1 LFAKIMKTIKKI
13 LVAIGDESSLNRCLN
28 VAIPLAKGLDASITG
43 IHILAPYPR
52 SFLSALEQ
60 PWRKQQKENADKY
73 LEIAKKKC
81 EEHGIAFHKIVSR
94 GQPREAILEHEKEF
108 DLLVIGRADWGS
120 KLLGSV
126 SNGVVTKTT
135 KEVLL
140 VR

>member
-1 LFAKIMKTIKKI
+1 VKSIKKI

-28 VAIPLAKGLDASITG
+28 VAVPIAKGLGASITG

-52 SFLSALEQ
+52 TFVSALEQ

-73 LEIAKKKC
+73 LEMAKKKC
-81 EEHGIAFHKIVSR
+81 DDADVVFHKIVAR
-94 GQPREAILEHEKEF
+94 GQPREAILEHEKDF

-126 SNGVVTKTT
+126 SNGVVTKAT
-135 KEVLL
+135 KEILL

>member
-1 LFAKIMKTIKKI
+1 MKTIKKL

-28 VAIPLAKGLDASITG
+28 VAIPIAKGLGASITG

-52 SFLSALEQ
+52 TFLTALEQ
-60 PWRKQQKENADKY
+60 PWRKKQKESAEKY
-73 LEIAKKKC
+73 LEMAKKKC
-81 EEHGIAFHKIVSR
+81 EENDIVFHKIVAR
-94 GQPREAILEHEKEF
+94 GQPREAILEHEKDF

-126 SNGVVTKTT
+126 SNGVVTKAT